1 MVFGVVHPQ
10 SLLTLPHSPKGC
22 KRTAVMLSL
31 QPCIPLYCCSPGG
44 RLISMSN
51 SQCDIYGSYLK
62 VTLESRVT
70 SQNARL
76 VESKFF
82 KKDCLILSSLMSI
95 SHLFFSGPRVFR
107 QLISSRHDSLPFSA
121 FQTISEVWYLN
132 AAQSPLTS
140 QHHRLLLLY
149 SNLLL
154 ILLLITN
161 V

>member
-22 KRTAVMLSL
+22 KQTAVMLSL

-44 RLISMSN
+44 RLISMSLTN
-51 SQCDIYGSYLK
+51 VTFSYLK

-82 KKDCLILSSLMSI
+82 IKDCLILSSLMSI
-95 SHLFFSGPRVFR
+95 SRLFFSGPRVFR

-140 QHHRLLLLY
+140 QHHHLLLLY